1 MRPQLENAP
10 DWSEAIASAG
20 DWTPDLVKAELA
32 EAIKIVMRTAGR
44 TGPKAFGNGMP
55 EFLVDLDIG
64 TKEEPGLAGNKRE
77 EDVRRPPSAK
87 AITRAEAAIRWPIDY
102 LDHLPGPRG
111 MLRIW
116 LKATAFRKPWSRF
129 LKDRGIPLA
138 TAKRARSKAFA
149 AIAAGLNRDGVPL

>member
-10 DWSEAIASAG
+10 DWSEALAAAG

-44 TGPKAFGNGMP
+44 TGPKASGNGMP
-55 EFLVDLDIG
+55 QFLVDLDLG
-64 TKEEPGLAGNKRE
+64 DEGLAGNKQA
-77 EDVRRPPSAK
+77 EDVRRPPSAA
-87 AITRAEAAIRWPIDY
+87 AITRAEAAIRWPIEY

-138 TAKRARSKAFA
+138 TAKRARAKAFA